1 MDASL
6 SSAGGAFPPGVAF
19 AWLLARPCGGGDLAG
34 STFTEGGAEL
44 GNFAP
49 DERGRLALAVPL
61 LFAVKAAGPIV
72 AVGIVA
78 KGAEPE
84 DWDKL
89 AIAIVH
95 LGRSAML
102 PNERRKLEL
111 HLVGAR
117 CWCRLCAARPFAS
130 ALATLAFALALGRHQ
145 LDKDA
150 LLCSLGLEGGVR
162 CAAAAAWLG
171 QHSLRAWCGGAGS
184 CQQVL
189 LQKLRQSQQLA
200 QMTLWGPR
208 AGHLSP

>member
-1 MDASL
+1 MAAWARLVGPSL
-6 SSAGGAFPPGVAF
+6 LVWALPVCWQEPVVEETWLAALSPRGG
-19 AWLLARPCGGGDLAG
+19 
-34 STFTEGGAEL
+34 EL

-49 DERGRLALAVPL
+49 DEHGRLTLAVPL

-150 LLCSLGLEGGVR
+150 LLCSLGLE
-162 CAAAAAWLG
+162 
-171 QHSLRAWCGGAGS
+171 
-184 CQQVL
+184 
-189 LQKLRQSQQLA
+189 LA
-200 QMTLWGPR
+200 QVG
-208 AGHLSP
+208 

>member
-1 MDASL
+1 MGK
-6 SSAGGAFPPGVAF
+6 AGGTFPPGVGF
-19 AWLLARPCGGGDLAG
+19 AWLLARAGGGGDLAG
-34 STFTEGGAEL
+34 NTFTEGGAEL

-49 DERGRLALAVPL
+49 DECGRLALAVPL

-111 HLVGAR
+111 HLVGAN
-117 CWCRLCAARPFAS
+117 CWCRRCAARPFAS
-130 ALATLAFALALGRHQ
+130 ALATLAFALALGKHQ
-145 LDKDA
+145 LDIDA
-150 LLCSLGLEGGVR
+150 FLRCLGLE
-162 CAAAAAWLG
+162 
-171 QHSLRAWCGGAGS
+171 
-184 CQQVL
+184 
-189 LQKLRQSQQLA
+189 LA
-200 QMTLWGPR
+200 QVW
-208 AGHLSP
+208 